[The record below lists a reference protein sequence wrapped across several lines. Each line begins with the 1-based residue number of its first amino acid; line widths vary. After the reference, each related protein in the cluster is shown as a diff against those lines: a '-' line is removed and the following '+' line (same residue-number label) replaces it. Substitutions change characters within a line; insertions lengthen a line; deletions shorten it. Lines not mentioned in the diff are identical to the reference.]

1 MSGWPVRK
9 AGCGSAGG
17 GSWTV
22 PLEVGEGPVS
32 ALAFGGLDH
41 VGGLLRRRNSLGVI
55 TIACISISEKH

>member
-1 MSGWPVRK
+1 MAGQEGWVWKRW
-9 AGCGSAGG
+9 G

-41 VGGLLRRRNSLGVI
+41 VGGLLRRRNLLGVI